1 MKLIKSIELLINNK
15 ITMKRIIFLSLSLCV
30 LVWACKTIDN
40 PIVTPSTATITALTC
55 GSVSFSTTA
64 SANTSYVGTA
74 SIPYTGGNGAVYSAG
89 TAIASTG
96 VTGLSATLTASTL
109 TSGAGSIIYAI
120 TGTPSVSGTATFAI
134 NFGGQSCNIALT
146 VASAPATGGTG
157 TGLGITTDVA
167 KIVALAEAFKAT
179 LTATQLTTVQLAY
192 SKTDATKWSN
202 LPQALSKNRVGLATS
217 TLSATQMTAFKALL
231 KAATGTG
238 ANEGNDEMLAILAA
252 DDYLG
257 ANGGGSDYGS
267 GNYYIAFLGT
277 PSNTGQWEFQFGGHH
292 GTVSNT
298 YNGGKLSGATPAFRS
313 TEPFPTYT
321 QGGVAYKPI
330 VQELEA
336 FSAML
341 TGLSATDLA
350 TAKSGTSKNDLQL
363 GPGKDGVFPSSKT
376 GLKVGGLSAMQ
387 KTAVLNAIKTYTDDL
402 DDVSAAAILS
412 KYASE
417 LDNTYI
423 SYAGTTSLTQQGDY
437 VLIDGPN
444 VWIEFVMQ
452 GGVIIKN
459 ANHPHSVWRDRTGDY
474 GGN

>member
-1 MKLIKSIELLINNK
+1 
-15 ITMKRIIFLSLSLCV
+15 MKRLKSYLPVYLIIFSAIIY
-30 LVWACKTIDN
+30 ACKSTDSTI
-40 PIVTPSTATITALTC
+40 TPSTASVTALTC
-55 GSVSFSTTA
+55 SSTTF
-64 SANTSYVGTA
+64 SATPANGTAFTGTA
-74 SIPYTGGNGAVYSAG
+74 SVPYTGGNGIAYSAG

-96 VTGLSATLTASTL
+96 VTGLTATLAAGTL
-109 TSGAGSIIYAI
+109 ASGAGSATFAI
-120 TGTPSVSGTATFAI
+120 TGTPTSVGTATFAI
-134 NFGGQSCNIALT
+134 SLGGQSCNMALT
-146 VASAPATGGTG
+146 VASTPSSGGTG
-157 TGLGITTDVA
+157 TGLGITTDVS
-167 KIVALAEAFKAT
+167 KIVTLAEAFKST
-179 LTATQLTTVQLAY
+179 LTASQITTLQLAY

-217 TLSATQMTAFKALL
+217 TLSATQLTAFKALL
-231 KAATGTG
+231 KAALGTG

-267 GNYYIAFLGT
+267 GNYYIAFLGM
-277 PSNTGQWEFQFGGHH
+277 PSTTGQWEFQFGGHH
-292 GTVSNT
+292 GTMSNT

-321 QGGVAYKPI
+321 YGGVAYKPI
-330 VQELEA
+330 VQELDA

-350 TAKSGTSKNDLQL
+350 TAKRGTSMSDIQL
-363 GPGKDGVFPSSKT
+363 GPGKDGVFPTTKT
-376 GLKVGGLSAMQ
+376 GLKVGNLSATQ
-387 KTAVLNAIKTYTDDL
+387 KAAVLAAIKTYSDDL
-402 DDVSAAAILS
+402 DDVSATAILA
-412 KYASE
+412 KYSSE

-423 SYAGTTSLTQQGDY
+423 SYAGTTALTQQGDY

-452 GGVIIKN
+452 GGVIIRN
-459 ANHPHSVWRDRTGDY
+459 ANHPPSVWRDRTGDY

>member
-1 MKLIKSIELLINNK
+1 MKKFTLVFASLLL
-15 ITMKRIIFLSLSLCV
+15 FL
-30 LVWACKTIDN
+30 WACKETSTT
-40 PIVTPSTATITALTC
+40 VTPSSATVTALTC

-64 SANTSYVGTA
+64 SATTAYVGTLTV
-74 SIPYTGGNGAVYSAG
+74 PYTGGNGASYPAG

-96 VTGLSATLTASTL
+96 VTGLNATLSASTL
-109 TSGAGSIIYAI
+109 TSGTGNIIYAI
-120 TGTPSVSGTATFAI
+120 TGTPSASGTAIFAI
-134 NFGGQSCNIALT
+134 SFGGQSCNVSLN
-146 VASAPATGGTG
+146 VAAAPTTGGTG

-167 KIVALAEAFKAT
+167 KIVSLAEAFKAT
-179 LTATQLTTVQLAY
+179 LSASQITTIQLAY

-217 TLSATQMTAFKALL
+217 TLSAAQLTAFKALL
-231 KAATGTG
+231 KAATGSG

-257 ANGGGSDYGS
+257 ANGGGTDYGS

-277 PSNTGQWEFQFGGHH
+277 PSITGQWEFQFGGHH

-330 VQELEA
+330 VQELDA
-336 FSAML
+336 FSTML

-350 TAKSGTSKNDLQL
+350 TAKRGTSMNDIQL
-363 GPGKDGVFPSSKT
+363 GPGKDGVFPTTKT
-376 GLKVGGLSAMQ
+376 GLKVGNLSATQ
-387 KTAVLNAIKTYTDDL
+387 KATVLTAIKTYTDDL
-402 DDVSAAAILS
+402 DDVSAAAILA
-412 KYASE
+412 KYSSE

-423 SYAGTTSLTQQGDY
+423 SYAGTTALTQQGDY

-452 GGVIIKN
+452 GGVIIRN